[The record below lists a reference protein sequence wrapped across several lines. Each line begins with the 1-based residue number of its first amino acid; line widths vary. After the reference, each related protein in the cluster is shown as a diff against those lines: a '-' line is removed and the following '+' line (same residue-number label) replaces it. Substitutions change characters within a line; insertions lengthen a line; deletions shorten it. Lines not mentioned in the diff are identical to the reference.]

1 MHFFLQFFFSNFPD
15 FLLFLLHL
23 IAKTHKNN
31 MAPSSYIEQSEE
43 NQMKYIS
50 AYDNEGNLRII
61 TALAL

>member
-1 MHFFLQFFFSNFPD
+1 
-15 FLLFLLHL
+15 
-23 IAKTHKNN
+23 

>member
-1 MHFFLQFFFSNFPD
+1 MCIFSYNFFFKFPR
-15 FLLFLLHL
+15 FFTFLLHL

-61 TALAL
+61 TALA